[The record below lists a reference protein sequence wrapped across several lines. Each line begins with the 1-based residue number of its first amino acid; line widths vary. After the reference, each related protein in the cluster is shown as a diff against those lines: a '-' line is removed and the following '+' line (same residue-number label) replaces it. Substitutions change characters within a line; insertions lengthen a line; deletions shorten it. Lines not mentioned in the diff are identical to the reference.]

1 MTFGDYLG
9 HMYNDIPQKVYIISA
24 IVLIVGGF
32 FFMYIQGHK
41 KGWYSTMILL
51 TLEYVFLLLGS
62 TVIFRHTMK
71 QRAYDFTPFWSY
83 GKILNGDESGLMY
96 ENLMN
101 FVVFI
106 PFGFLMGIIW
116 QSISLR
122 YVIGVGCLLSF
133 LIEVLQFIFA
143 KGFSEMD
150 DLIHNTLGCATG
162 YSIYLLI
169 VKVWSCSTNCCRSR

>member
-9 HMYNDIPQKVYIISA
+9 YMYNDIPQDAYIISA
-24 IVLIVGGF
+24 IVLIVGSCF
-32 FFMYIQGHK
+32 FLSIQGPK

-71 QRAYDFTPFWSY
+71 QRAFDFTPFWSY
-83 GKILNGDESGLMY
+83 RQILNGDESGLMY

-101 FVVFI
+101 VVVFM
-106 PFGFLMGIIW
+106 PFGFLMGTIW
-116 QSISLR
+116 HSIGLW

-133 LIEVLQFIFA
+133 FIELFQFVFA
-143 KGFSEMD
+143 KGFSEID
-150 DLIHNTLGCATG
+150 DLIHNTIGCIIGLGFW
-162 YSIYLLI
+162 LLI
-169 VKVWSCSTNCCRSR
+169 KKARNY